1 MRKEASLAG
10 KFSEVKERVALA
22 VRILAHQGVFPLALG
37 HVSERVPGEDLIY
50 ILSGEVHDRG
60 GTLDR
65 VDASAIVVIDFEG
78 KLVEGEMQPPRE
90 RFIHTEVYRCRP
102 EVRAVVHAH
111 PPIAV
116 ALSAAGQEVL
126 PITARAVLFAP
137 RVAIFPYHGQIDNAR
152 IGAEVARAL
161 GQANALVL
169 KGHGSVTV
177 GESLEEACIRTLTLE
192 ETARQQWIASSF
204 GTPQPLPI
212 DDTERGRRAAWNSPG
227 FYRAAWSYYCAQ
239 LPK

>member
-1 MRKEASLAG
+1 MAG

-22 VRILAHQGVFPLALG
+22 VRVLAHQGVFPLALG
-37 HVSERVPGEDLIY
+37 HVSERVPGEDLVC

-65 VDASAIVVIDFEG
+65 VDATAIVVIDLEG
-78 KLVEGEMQPPRE
+78 RLVEGELPPPGE
-90 RFIHTEVYRCRP
+90 RFIHTEIYRFRP
-102 EVRAVVHAH
+102 EVRSVIHAH

-126 PITARAVLFAP
+126 PITARSALFTP
-137 RVAIFPYHGQIDNAR
+137 RVAIFPHHGQVDDPR

-161 GQANALVL
+161 GQAYALVL
-169 KGHGSVTV
+169 RGHGSVTV

-192 ETARQQWIASSF
+192 ETARQQWIAACF
-204 GTPQPLPI
+204 GTPQPLPVN
-212 DDTERGRRAAWNSPG
+212 DAERDRRAVWNSPG

-239 LPK
+239 LPE

>member
-1 MRKEASLAG
+1 MVG
-10 KFSEVKERVALA
+10 KFDEIKERVALA
-22 VRILAHQGVFPLALG
+22 VRILAHEGVFPLALG
-37 HVSERVPGEDLIY
+37 HVSERVSGEDLVC

-60 GTLDR
+60 GTLDG
-65 VDASAIVVIDFEG
+65 VAASAIVVIDLKG
-78 KLVEGEMQPPRE
+78 RLVEGELEPPGE
-90 RFIHTEVYRCRP
+90 RFIHTEVYRARP
-102 EVRAVVHAH
+102 EVQSVVHAH
-111 PPIAV
+111 PPVTV

-126 PITARAVLFAP
+126 PITARSALFAP
-137 RVAIFPYHGQIDNAR
+137 RVTIFPYHGQIDNER

-161 GQANALVL
+161 GQAHALVL

-204 GTPQPLPI
+204 GTPQPLLV

>member
-1 MRKEASLAG
+1 MPQSFG
-10 KFSEVKERVALA
+10 DIKERVALG

-37 HVSERVPGEDLIY
+37 HVSERVPGEDLVC

-65 VDASAIVVIDFEG
+65 IDAAGIVVIDFDG
-78 KLVEGEMQPPRE
+78 KLVEGELAPPGE
-90 RFIHTEVYRCRP
+90 CFIHTEIYRSRP
-102 EVRAVVHAH
+102 EVRSVVHAH
-111 PPIAV
+111 PPMAV

-126 PITARAVLFAP
+126 PITAGSALFAP
-137 RVAIFPYHGQIDNAR
+137 RVTIFPYHGQVDNPR
-152 IGAEVARAL
+152 IGAEVTAAL
-161 GQANALVL
+161 GQSCALVL
-169 KGHGSVTV
+169 RGHGSVTV
-177 GESLEEACIRTLTLE
+177 GASLEEACIRTLTLE

-212 DDTERGRRAAWNSPG
+212 NETAESRRSPWNTPH
-227 FYRAAWSYYCAQ
+227 FYRAAWSYYCAR

>member
-1 MRKEASLAG
+1 MPQS
-10 KFSEVKERVALA
+10 FNDIKERVALG

-37 HVSERVPGEDLIY
+37 HVSQRVPDEDLVC

-65 VDASAIVVIDFEG
+65 IDAAGIVVIDFDG
-78 KLVEGEMQPPRE
+78 KLVEGKLAPPGE
-90 RFIHTEVYRCRP
+90 CFIHTEIYRSRP
-102 EVRAVVHAH
+102 EVRSVVHAH

-126 PITARAVLFAP
+126 PITARSALFAP
-137 RVAIFPYHGQIDNAR
+137 RVSIFPHHDQVDDPR
-152 IGAEVARAL
+152 MGAAVATALARAC
-161 GQANALVL
+161 ALVL
-169 KGHGSVTV
+169 RGHGSVTV
-177 GESLEEACIRTLTLE
+177 GSNVEEACIRTLTLE

-212 DDTERGRRAAWNSPG
+212 NDAEGRRSPWNTPN

-239 LPK
+239 LPQ